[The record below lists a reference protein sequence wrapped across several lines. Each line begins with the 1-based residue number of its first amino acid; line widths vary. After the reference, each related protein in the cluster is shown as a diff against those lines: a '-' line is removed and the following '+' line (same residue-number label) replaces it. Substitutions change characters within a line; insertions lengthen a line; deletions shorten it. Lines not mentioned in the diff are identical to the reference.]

1 MVFSVSERR
10 RPERSRR
17 VPLCWNNSLM
27 LDLQKYS
34 CLGAALRDALDRF
47 AGETCLIEADRDR
60 EKTRLAYSDFKEIS
74 LPLARALEDADFD
87 AGDRAA
93 ILMTNQSKWLI
104 SAYAIFYSGG
114 VLVPL
119 DYKLTPAE
127 QLQLMEHSK
136 AKVLVV
142 EYHLWRAIMQSS
154 EFNQIKT
161 KLVLVTEAPP
171 GADLAGGFRWEDFK
185 RKGTPDF
192 VMRQRQD
199 VACIVYS
206 SGTGGRPKGCVLTH
220 ENYLEQC
227 RALTAWYPFW
237 PGVRYLSILPT
248 NHAIDFMVGFIGPF
262 VCGACVVHL
271 RTLRPEFVRDA
282 FVRYRITY
290 VSLVPMIVKNLER
303 GLRAKFDE
311 LPSWKRAI
319 LNRLISLNKLLTRR
333 RARVRVSRMLLPQV
347 HRAFGGELLALITGG
362 AFMEPSTMK
371 FFYDLGIPV
380 VNGYGLTEAGTALTL
395 NDLKPF
401 RADTVGKPLP
411 GVELRVLSPNA
422 EGIGEI
428 AARSKTVMSQY
439 LDDAELT
446 LETIVEGWLLTGDLG
461 RFDQYGHLQ
470 LFGRKKN
477 MIVTEG
483 GKNIYPE
490 DIETVFDGLPVKE
503 YCVFAANYLW
513 PQKEPGR
520 ETLVMALRLEQNQRF
535 DSALLQEIVNRNRRL
550 PDFKRVGEYFIWEKD
565 FPRTASMKVKRQQ
578 LAEDVRKTV
587 DRGVVVA
594 L

>member
-1 MVFSVSERR
+1 
-10 RPERSRR
+10 
-17 VPLCWNNSLM
+17 M
-27 LDLQKYS
+27 LDLTKYS
-34 CLGAALRDALDRF
+34 CLGAVLRDALDRYSS
-47 AGETCLIEADRDR
+47 EVCLIEAERDR
-60 EKTRLAYSDFKEIS
+60 EKLRLTYSDFKEIA

-87 AGDRAA
+87 ANDRAA
-93 ILMTNQSKWLI
+93 IIMTNQSKWLI
-104 SAYAIFYSGG
+104 SAYAIFYCGG

-119 DYKLTPAE
+119 DYKLSAAE
-127 QLQLMEHSK
+127 HLQLLAHSK

-142 EYHLWRAIMQSS
+142 EYHLWRAIMQSPQ
-154 EFNQIKT
+154 FQAIAT
-161 KLVLVTEAPP
+161 KIVLVTEAPL
-171 GADLAGGFRWEDFK
+171 GAELAGAFRWEDFK
-185 RKGTPDF
+185 RKGSPDF
-192 VMRQRQD
+192 VMRQKD
-199 VACIVYS
+199 DLACIVYS

-227 RALTAWYPFW
+227 RSLTAWYPFW

-290 VSLVPMIVKNLER
+290 VALVPMILKNLEK

-311 LPSWKRAI
+311 LPKWKRALLDTMI
-319 LNRLISLNKLLTRR
+319 STNRLLTRGR
-333 RARVRVSRMLLPQV
+333 PNVSLSRMLLRNV
-347 HRAFGGELLALITGG
+347 HRGFGGELLALITGG
-362 AFMEPSTMK
+362 AFIEPSTTQ

-411 GVELRVLSPNA
+411 GVELRILNPDA
-422 EGIGEI
+422 EGIGEV
-428 AARSKTVMSQY
+428 AAHSKTVMSHY
-439 LDDAELT
+439 LDDPELT
-446 LETIVEGWLLTGDLG
+446 LQTIVEGWLLTGDLG
-461 RFDQYGHLQ
+461 RFERHGHLQ

-503 YCVFAANYLW
+503 YAIFAVNYIW
-513 PQKEPGR
+513 PPKELGTR
-520 ETLVMALRLEQNQRF
+520 EALVLILRLEQNQTF
-535 DSALLQEIVNRNRRL
+535 DKPLLEDISTRNRRL
-550 PDFKRVGEYFIWEKD
+550 PDFKRVGGYLIWERD
-565 FPRTASMKVKRQQ
+565 FPRTASMKIKRQL
-578 LAEDVRKTV
+578 LAEEIGKFFER
-587 DRGVVVA
+587 VA
-594 L
+594 IVNL